1 MVSQLIVKISNDK
14 TYFEIVSENEVTI
27 EDIKNKCK
35 EEFNYSDEEIKKI
48 NIWFIDE
55 ENDKNLICDNNMI
68 KENAQE
74 IDDLKFLI
82 NLKVDINDNIVNEN
96 YNNINLLEK
105 EKRKSINDKDKT
117 NFIKEQKRI
126 HDEKI
131 NKLKKKIEFLNLR
144 IDYYKNRIK
153 EIISYY
159 EKILSENILSNNKL
173 EKSEIKNDK
182 YNNKINKDNII
193 RTEDINHKEN
203 KEKKKLK
210 ELEFINNNCNICQDK
225 VEKKIYKCPYD
236 YEYFLCEKCYNNN
249 KKKSVHEH
257 LDFFEIIFPKEITKK
272 IEEKEKE
279 NKLYNVAINDFY
291 KLLKIIFFDKNGD
304 LLISSSINNSEIKNL
319 KNICKAMNTFKADPF
334 EYFSLY
340 QKTFINFQLNKMD
353 EKSKAQIIQKITQFS
368 SNLVETMDKVNNI
381 N

>member
-1 MVSQLIVKISNDK
+1 MASQLIVKISNDK

-35 EEFNYSDEEIKKI
+35 EEFNYSDEDIKNI

-96 YNNINLLEK
+96 YNNINLLEN
-105 EKRKSINDKDKT
+105 EKRITINDKDKT
-117 NFIKEQKRI
+117 NFIKEQNRI

-131 NKLKKKIEFLNLR
+131 NELKKKIEFLNLR
-144 IDYYKNRIK
+144 IEYYKNRIK

-159 EKILSENILSNNKL
+159 EKMLSENILSNNKL
-173 EKSEIKNDK
+173 ENSEIKNNK
-182 YNNKINKDNII
+182 YNNKVNKDNII

-210 ELEFINNNCNICQDK
+210 DFEFINNNCNICQNK
-225 VEKKIYKCPYD
+225 VEKKIYKSPYD
-236 YEYFLCEKCYNNN
+236 YDYFLCEKCYNNN
-249 KKKSVHEH
+249 RKKSEHEH
-257 LDFFEIIFPKEITKK
+257 LDFFEIIFPKEIIKM

-279 NKLYNVAINDFY
+279 NKLFNAAINDFY
-291 KLLKIIFFDKNGD
+291 KLLKVIFFDKNGY

-319 KNICKAMNTFKADPF
+319 KKICKAMNACNADPF
-334 EYFSLY
+334 EYFSTY
-340 QKTFINFQLNKMD
+340 QKTFINFHLNKM
-353 EKSKAQIIQKITQFS
+353 EENSKDLIIKKITQFS
-368 SNLVETMDKVNNI
+368 NNLVETI

>member
-1 MVSQLIVKISNDK
+1 MNDMASQLIVKVSNDK
-14 TYFEIVSENEVTI
+14 TYFEIVSEDEVTI

-131 NKLKKKIEFLNLR
+131 NKLKKKN
-144 IDYYKNRIK
+144 
-153 EIISYY
+153 
-159 EKILSENILSNNKL
+159 
-173 EKSEIKNDK
+173 
-182 YNNKINKDNII
+182 
-193 RTEDINHKEN
+193 
-203 KEKKKLK
+203 
-210 ELEFINNNCNICQDK
+210 
-225 VEKKIYKCPYD
+225 
-236 YEYFLCEKCYNNN
+236 
-249 KKKSVHEH
+249 
-257 LDFFEIIFPKEITKK
+257 
-272 IEEKEKE
+272 
-279 NKLYNVAINDFY
+279 
-291 KLLKIIFFDKNGD
+291 
-304 LLISSSINNSEIKNL
+304 
-319 KNICKAMNTFKADPF
+319 
-334 EYFSLY
+334 
-340 QKTFINFQLNKMD
+340 
-353 EKSKAQIIQKITQFS
+353 
-368 SNLVETMDKVNNI
+368 
-381 N
+381 